1 MKARR
6 MRRIVP
12 AALLAAVAMTAA
24 PSRDVAAQAVPT
36 RLTDV
41 GIAARVTFD
50 ATSAIFTYEYR
61 LANPRTNDTPAAA
74 LDVEVTLAPDA
85 AALRA
90 DGLVN
95 GPRYTAH
102 GSDAAAATVRM
113 VPVGVVPP
121 ANWTAGL
128 SYDDRVPPR
137 GLAGWGAIY
146 GTDLVAPA
154 QSLGGFRMTSYGLP
168 AIRAAR
174 VLPFIDVD
182 ALPPEYALNPEK
194 AGALRDTLTFW
205 TSTVGPQAPPQTV
218 VPLEVL
224 NYLMTL
230 VHDSER
236 LGWIHESRDAR
247 ELLRRLVSV
256 KRRLERNEPAKAA
269 RRLDRFVRD
278 VARDACRDFTCRH
291 RTALTS
297 EAYAVLFF
305 NGRFL
310 LDRLPPPPGGDDD
323 D

>member
-1 MKARR
+1 MSATA
-6 MRRIVP
+6 MRPVLP
-12 AALLAAVAMTAA
+12 AALSLAIIFAA
-24 PSRDVAAQAVPT
+24 ASARHVAAQAVPT
-36 RLTDV
+36 RLADV
-41 GIAARVTFD
+41 DVAARVALD
-50 ATSAIFTYEYR
+50 AASGLFTYDYR
-61 LANPRTNDTPAAA
+61 VANPRTNDTRVTAFH
-74 LDVEVTLAPDA
+74 VEVTLGADA
-85 AALRA
+85 ASLRV

-95 GPRYTAH
+95 GPRYTFH
-102 GSDAAAATVRM
+102 GSEAAAATVRM

-128 SYDDRVPPR
+128 AYDDRVPPR

-146 GTDLVAPA
+146 ETSLIPPG
-154 QSLGGFRMTSYGLP
+154 QSLGDFRLTSYGLP

-182 ALPPEYALNPEK
+182 ALPQEYVTSPEK
-194 AGALRDTLTFW
+194 AGVLRDTLTFW

-218 VPLEVL
+218 VPLEFV

-236 LGWIHESRDAR
+236 VGWIRESKDAR
-247 ELLRRLVSV
+247 DLLRRLVAA

-269 RRLDRFVRD
+269 RRVEQFMKEVERE
-278 VARDACRDFTCRH
+278 ACRDFTCR
-291 RTALTS
+291 RKTRLTS

-305 NGRFL
+305 NARFL
-310 LDRLPPPPGGDDD
+310 LERLPPPFEGDDD